1 MTDKKP
7 PILTGRRPPEDPVP
21 HYPPPSSEFGKQL
34 RKVFE
39 AKKGCYFIET
49 DYSAVELR
57 VYKLLSEEERRNIFK
72 PCELYPRRNV
82 SIRGIKGGYIQAV
95 GPVIKSKEEEPK

>member
-7 PILTGRRPPEDPVP
+7 SLLTGRRPPEDPVP
-21 HYPPPSSEFGKQL
+21 HYPLPSSELGRQL

-39 AKKGCYFIET
+39 AKEGYSFVAG
-49 DYSAVELR
+49 DYTALEIRL
-57 VYKLLSEEERRNIFK
+57 YQHYLQEPPK